1 MNQRELD
8 VIITADGKTVE
19 NDDVFNTYFSELG
32 NTGKLLEDAVEEHL
46 KTHLE
51 NEAKK
56 QAEKQGKTVKED
68 EIGFPTRRLNTH
80 DAKYDVGIKV
90 KKEVYIPPLET
101 EPINGKKFKVT
112 FKYRPVGGRRR
123 TVKRRRS
130 TRGKMLKSRRTRSR
144 SLNYRK

>member
-8 VIITADGKTVE
+8 VIITADGKTVK
-19 NDDVFNTYFSELG
+19 NVDVFNTYFSELG
-32 NTGKLLEDAVEEHL
+32 NTGELLEDAVENHL
-46 KTHLE
+46 KT
-51 NEAKK
+51 
-56 QAEKQGKTVKED
+56 QGVT
-68 EIGFPTRRLNTH
+68 PTRRLNTQ
-80 DAKYDVGIKV
+80 DAQYDVGIKV
-90 KKEVYIPPLET
+90 KEEVYIPPLET

-123 TVKRRRS
+123 RTVKRRRRS